1 MDHLANLG
9 VPTLIHYPIA
19 IEKTNCFMDEN
30 ANSKNTLLFS
40 TQLVS
45 LPMHPFLTNIEVSEI
60 IDAVNSFVP
69 KKGNH

>member
-1 MDHLANLG
+1 
-9 VPTLIHYPIA
+9 
-19 IEKTNCFMDEN
+19 MDEN

-45 LPMHPFLTNIEVSEI
+45 LPMHPFLTSIEVSEI

-69 KKGNH
+69 KNETIENETIRV